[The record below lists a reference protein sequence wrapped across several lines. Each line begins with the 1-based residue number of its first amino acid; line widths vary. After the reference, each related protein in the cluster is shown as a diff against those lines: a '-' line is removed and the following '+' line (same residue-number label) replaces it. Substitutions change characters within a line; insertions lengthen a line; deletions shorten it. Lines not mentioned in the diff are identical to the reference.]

1 METLVSDL
9 DIYSLSLKLKSSKE
23 FMVNVMIFD
32 SIQINLGWMVN
43 RLPIIST
50 LEF

>member
-9 DIYSLSLKLKSSKE
+9 DICSLSLKLKSSKE

-32 SIQINLGWMVN
+32 SIQILAGWSTDYPLY
-43 RLPIIST
+43 LP
-50 LEF
+50 